1 MAEQTARQSDRV
13 AQLTAA
19 LGQAR
24 TPGAVIEA
32 ALQEPLHALEADAA
46 LVVLTRND
54 GDTAE
59 IVRAVGQLQAGPE
72 PGTVVSLSA
81 KSPIADAVG
90 RGAPVIVDSRD
101 SNL

>member
-1 MAEQTARQSDRV
+1 
-13 AQLTAA
+13 
-19 LGQAR
+19 
-24 TPGAVIEA
+24 
-32 ALQEPLHALEADAA
+32 
-46 LVVLTRND
+46 VLTRND